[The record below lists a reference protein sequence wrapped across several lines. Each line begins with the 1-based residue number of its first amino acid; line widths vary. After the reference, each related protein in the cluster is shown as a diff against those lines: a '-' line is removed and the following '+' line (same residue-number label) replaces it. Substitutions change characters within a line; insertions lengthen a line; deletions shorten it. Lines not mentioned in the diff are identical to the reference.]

1 MRIERLIWLS
11 KDGQRE
17 LVTLD
22 RPSGRIAV
30 CAFEVSPDELGE
42 VMLACQD
49 CATELPVGSHPAPSA
64 LKPLTPAEAADGS
77 PA

>member
-22 RPSGRIAV
+22 LPSGKIAV

-49 CATELPVGSHPAPSA
+49 CATQLPVGSHPAPSA
-64 LKPLTPAEAADGS
+64 LQPVTPLEVANGS
-77 PA
+77 RA